1 MDKQRFLTAAG
12 SLIRGDFSGA
22 VKSVTPEPITVIP
35 SSYRGVRDGSSW
47 FMETHGGS
55 HFYFSYAGHSSSLTA
70 YQKCPPVNAIINRK
84 AQAYINGITYVL
96 NSKGKEAQSEEA
108 KKLRNLLQKPNPIQ
122 GWEEFEAQGYIY
134 QQLFGFNLLF
144 IVKPVGFKENI
155 DATSMWNIPPSM
167 IDIEETNK
175 LFYQTDIK
183 GIIKEVILNYKG
195 TRTVMKQEDLYIIK
209 DFTPRF
215 DSLVIPDSRIC
226 ALEMPIN
233 NIIGTY
239 ESRNVLINHRGPGG
253 IFSHDPGSGNY
264 GSLPITE
271 EEKEQLQQD
280 FRRYGLKSQQWQFIL
295 TTAAIKFQQTGIST
309 RDLMFFEEIEDDIMR
324 ICDGYNYPFQLIS
337 SAKGTTFS
345 NVNEAKKLLYQDA
358 IIPESTSVYR
368 QWNKIF
374 NTSAYGIRID
384 KDYSHIAVLQEDKGQ
399 SATARKTLNEALK
412 IEFEM
417 NLITLNDW
425 LEKLGEDPLPSEI
438 GDVRYSDS
446 KGVPLAVTIGVGG
459 VQGLIA
465 VITAQG
471 MSEEARAAT
480 LEIVFGLTPSDAQRM
495 SAGGQ
500 TNNNGNTEENGGQTQ
515 EEGQQ
520 GTT

>member
-1 MDKQRFLTAAG
+1 M
-12 SLIRGDFSGA
+12 RGDFSGA
-22 VKSVTPEPITVIP
+22 VKSVSSTPFVIP
-35 SSYRGVRDGSSW
+35 INPDSYRGAQDGSQW
-47 FMETHGGS
+47 FMEYSGGS
-55 HFYFSYAGHSSSLTA
+55 YFYFSYAGHASSLKA
-70 YQKCPPVNAIINRK
+70 YQKCPPINAIINRK

-96 NSKGKEAQSEEA
+96 NSKGKEAQGEEA

-144 IVKPVGFKENI
+144 IVKPAGFKENI

-183 GIIKEVILNYKG
+183 GIIKEVVLNYKG
-195 TRTVMKQEDLYIIK
+195 TRTVMKQEDLYIMK

-253 IFSHDPGSGNY
+253 IFSHDPGSGQY
-264 GSLPITE
+264 GSLPITP
-271 EEKEQLQQD
+271 EEKEQLQTD
-280 FRRYGLKSQQWQFIL
+280 FKRYGLKSQQWQFIL

-309 RDLMFFEEIEDDIMR
+309 KDLMFFEEIEDDIMR
-324 ICDGYNYPFQLIS
+324 ICDGYNYPYQLIS

-345 NVNEAKKLLYQDA
+345 NVNEGKKLLYQDA
-358 IIPESTSVYR
+358 IIPESTSIYR

-374 NTSAYGIRID
+374 DTAKYNLRID
-384 KDYSHIAVLQEDKGQ
+384 KDYSQIAVLQEDQLQ
-399 SATARKTLNEALK
+399 SAQARKARNDALL
-412 IEFEM
+412 IEWQ
-417 NLITLNDW
+417 NDLITRNRW
-425 LEKLGEDPLPSEI
+425 LELNGEDPLTSD
-438 GDVRYSDS
+438 GDMYYTEW
-446 KGVPLAVTIGVGG
+446 KKK
-459 VQGLIA
+459 
-465 VITAQG
+465 
-471 MSEEARAAT
+471 
-480 LEIVFGLTPSDAQRM
+480 FGEQN
-495 SAGGQ
+495 Q
-500 TNNNGNTEENGGQTQ
+500 NNNGNQEGAGTQSEE
-515 EEGQQ
+515 EDE
-520 GTT
+520 

>member
-1 MDKQRFLTAAG
+1 MDKQRLLTAAG

-22 VKSVTPEPITVIP
+22 VKSVTHEPYVIP
-35 SSYRGVRDGSSW
+35 IAPDSYRGARDGSQW
-47 FMETHGGS
+47 FMETHGNS
-55 HFYFSYAGHSSSLTA
+55 HFYFSYAGHASSLTA
-70 YQKCPPVNAIINRK
+70 YQKCPPINAIINRK

-96 NSKGKEAQSEEA
+96 NSKGKEAQGEEA

-144 IVKPVGFKENI
+144 IVKPAGFKENI
-155 DATSMWNIPPSM
+155 DATSLWNIPPSM

-183 GIIKEVILNYKG
+183 GIIKQVVLNYKG
-195 TRTVMKQEDLYIIK
+195 TRMVMKQEDLYIMK

-271 EEKEQLQQD
+271 DEKEQLQQD
-280 FRRYGLKSQQWQFIL
+280 FRRYGLKAQQWQFIL

-324 ICDGYNYPFQLIS
+324 ICDGYNYPYQLIS
-337 SAKGTTFS
+337 SAKGTTYS
-345 NVNEAKKLLYQDA
+345 NVNEGKKLLYQDS
-358 IIPESTSVYR
+358 IIPESTSIYR

-374 NTSAYGIRID
+374 DTGKYNLRID
-384 KDYSHIAVLQEDKGQ
+384 KDYSQIAVLQEDQ
-399 SATARKTLNEALK
+399 LQAAQARKARNDALI
-412 IEFEM
+412 IEWE
-417 NLITLNDW
+417 NDLITRNRW
-425 LEKLGEDPLPSEI
+425 LELNGEDPLTSDGDLYYSEW
-438 GDVRYSDS
+438 
-446 KGVPLAVTIGVGG
+446 KKK
-459 VQGLIA
+459 
-465 VITAQG
+465 
-471 MSEEARAAT
+471 
-480 LEIVFGLTPSDAQRM
+480 FGEQN
-495 SAGGQ
+495 Q
-500 TNNNGNTEENGGQTQ
+500 NNNGAQGQEAGNQPIQQQ
-515 EEGQQ
+515 EAE
-520 GTT
+520 